1 VKTTLVR
8 KEDARIKR
16 WWIVDAKGLVLG
28 RLASELSRI
37 LRGKN
42 RAVFTPHTD
51 TGDNVIVLNAA
62 GIRLTGNKI
71 NQKVMKRYTGY
82 PGGLKLIPY
91 SELMAK
97 RPERALRKAVWG
109 MLPHSVLGLLQIRAL
124 KIYRGTE
131 HKHSAQNPV
140 PLKMEKGMLVRA
152 Q

>member
-1 VKTTLVR
+1 VKTTLIR
-8 KEDARIKR
+8 KEDAGAKR

-42 RAVFTPHTD
+42 RPIFTPHTD

-62 GIRLTGNKI
+62 GIKLTGNKI

-82 PGGLKLIPY
+82 PGGLRLIPY
-91 SELMAK
+91 KVLMAT

-109 MLPHSVLGLLQIRAL
+109 MLPHSVLGRRQIRAL
-124 KIYRGTE
+124 KIYRGAE

-140 PLKMEKGMLVRA
+140 PLRMEKGMLVKA

>member
-1 VKTTLVR
+1 VKTTLIR
-8 KEDARIKR
+8 KEDAGAKR

-42 RAVFTPHTD
+42 RPIFTPHTD

-62 GIRLTGNKI
+62 GIKLTGDKI

-82 PGGLKLIPY
+82 PGGLRLIPY
-91 SELMAK
+91 KELMAK
-97 RPERALRKAVWG
+97 RPERVIRKAVWG
-109 MLPHSVLGLLQIRAL
+109 MLPHSVLGRRQIRAL
-124 KIYRGTE
+124 KIYRGAE
-131 HKHSAQNPV
+131 HKHSAQNPM
-140 PLKMEKGMLVRA
+140 PLKMEKGILVKA

>member
-1 VKTTLVR
+1 MKTTLIR
-8 KEDARIKR
+8 KEDAGAKR

-42 RAVFTPHTD
+42 RPIFTPHTD

-62 GIRLTGNKI
+62 GIKLTGDKI

-82 PGGLKLIPY
+82 PGGLRLIPY
-91 SELMAK
+91 KELMAK
-97 RPERALRKAVWG
+97 RPERVIRKAVWG
-109 MLPHSVLGLLQIRAL
+109 MLPHSVLGRRQIRAL
-124 KIYRGTE
+124 KIYRGAE
-131 HKHSAQNPV
+131 HKHSAQNPM
-140 PLKMEKGMLVRA
+140 PLKMEKGILVKA

>member
-1 VKTTLVR
+1 MKTTLIR
-8 KEDARIKR
+8 KEDAGAKR

-42 RAVFTPHTD
+42 RPIFTPHTD

-62 GIRLTGNKI
+62 GIKLTGNKI

-82 PGGLKLIPY
+82 PGGLRLIPY
-91 SELMAK
+91 KVLMATS
-97 RPERALRKAVWG
+97 PERALRKAVWG
-109 MLPHSVLGLLQIRAL
+109 MLPHSVLGRRQIRAL
-124 KIYRGTE
+124 KIYRGAE

-140 PLKMEKGMLVRA
+140 PLRMEKGMLVKA